1 MSFRGIKEK
10 VLRFKA
16 IFSDHWLLFVAIH
29 SRFDTD
35 YYRGEIDKML
45 TCGTELGGFAI
56 FQCLRCGKGEHKV
69 HFSCKGKACPQCGK
83 RYARDSMIKIAAKLY
98 PGVSYRQVVLTL
110 PSQLRVLFHQ
120 HNDQNKLYAGFMK
133 LAQDCLQELIQNR
146 FQRKDYKIAVIVF
159 LHTNGRDGTYN
170 PHLHVILGEGALDPQ
185 TKQWKTFK
193 TLYLKQL
200 RLLWQKHLLCWV
212 AEEFQSLKA
221 LVDTLWRD
229 YPDGFY
235 AHLGNNDKVPTKSY
249 QGLIKYLTK
258 YLSSPPIGVS
268 RIVSHE
274 GNQVKYYYQSHRTK
288 SRVFET
294 IDAQL
299 FIGRMVQHILPKG
312 FQRVRYYGLQATE
325 TFKKWYEIIAS
336 VAGDLVDAM
345 ASYVKRIG
353 YSEFFQEVAKHNP
366 LKCKHCGSGMDLVRL
381 YPPNRGVFYDLLASP
396 DS

>member
-1 MSFRGIKEK
+1 M
-10 VLRFKA
+10 
-16 IFSDHWLLFVAIH
+16 
-29 SRFDTD
+29 T
-35 YYRGEIDKML
+35 
-45 TCGTELGGFAI
+45 
-56 FQCLRCGKGEHKV
+56 
-69 HFSCKGKACPQCGK
+69 
-83 RYARDSMIKIAAKLY
+83 KIAAKLY

-110 PSQLRVLFHQ
+110 PSQLRRPFYQ
-120 HNDQNKLYAGFMK
+120 HRDHNVLYAGFMK
-133 LAQDCLQELIQNR
+133 LAQDCLEELIQNR
-146 FQRKDYKIAVIVF
+146 FQRKDYKIALIVF
-159 LHTNGRDGTYN
+159 LHTHGRDESYN

-185 TKQWKTFK
+185 TRQWQTFK

-200 RLLWQKHLLCWV
+200 RLLWQKYLLRWV

-221 LVDTLWRD
+221 LLGTLWRD

-235 AHLGNNDKVPTKSY
+235 THPGNNDKVPTKSY

-268 RIVSHE
+268 RIVSYE

-312 FQRVRYYGLQATE
+312 FQRVRYYGLQATS
-325 TFKKWYEIIAS
+325 TFKKWYKIIAS

-345 ASYVKRIG
+345 TSYVKRIG
-353 YSEFFQEVAKHNP
+353 YSEFFQEVAKLNP

-381 YPPNRGVFYDLLASP
+381 YHPNRGFFTIC
-396 DS
+396 